1 MLLAATTVW
10 LPGLFSH
17 YEHNREYEQEQFRR
31 SNLSIALGCRSG
43 YKGAA
48 EIRHGVYYRSRTELR
63 RIRLA
68 ARAGCHLI
76 GHEVPGFGPR
86 VMCERYNFNWNLLIF
101 IDLLKFYNC
110 RYWSDRQG

>member
-1 MLLAATTVW
+1 MNKNSSIVAIYPSHTAAEAAIED
-10 LPGLFSH
+10 LQKSG
-17 YEHNREYEQEQFRR
+17 
-31 SNLSIALGCRSG
+31 LGCGS
-43 YKGAA
+43 
-48 EIRHGVYYRSRTELR
+48 HGVYYRSRTELR

-76 GHEVPGFGPR
+76 GREVPGLGPR
-86 VMCERYNFNWNLLIF
+86 VMCERYNFNRNLLIF